1 MRRGG
6 ALVLGGVVLGA
17 AIVFASRPLGVVGL
31 GLLAAG
37 LVSRAWS
44 ALASGPI
51 DVRAWLEPDRAT
63 EGDEVV
69 LRFAARR
76 RLRVPGGTAA
86 ITCAFDRL
94 GDFEC
99 RLTGHGRSLSGEVA
113 LGALPRG
120 RFLSTS
126 TSIEV
131 RDPLGLEVRSHPL
144 GVVVGALVYPRLV
157 DLESLWSDAGRR
169 LDDGRRLLLRRT
181 AGFDLHSVREYEQG
195 ESLRRVHWPSSAKR
209 GLLMVK
215 ELEDAP
221 RESVVVLL
229 DCDPA
234 GEAGDSPN
242 SSFDVAV
249 RAAGSIVRTHVA
261 RGRRVVLATTGTDAA
276 VTRASTLEGDFQIRA
291 RHPCRCHC
299 GCPARARPI
308 PRAPAPGGDRRGRA
322 RRRDRNAGTVGRQAA
337 ARRCRTSA
345 GIGRVGR
352 RAELR
357 RPGDQDGDRR
367 AAPLVD
373 RDPCGRCPRGGRTR
387 PGARA
392 PGTRGASRW
401 VELSARHQLGPQGG
415 RSRRWRCPPSPCP
428 CPGSGSRIHA

>member
-99 RLTGHGRSLSGEVA
+99 RLTGHGRSLASEVA

-181 AGFDLHSVREYEQG
+181 SGFDLHSVREYEQG

-234 GEAGDSPN
+234 GEAGNSPN

-276 VTRASTLEGDFQIRA
+276 VTRASTLEGDFQAVLATLAVATADAQHELARFLERPPSAVTGAAELVVVTATLGQSAVRRLLDAAGRRRVSVVWVDAPSYVGRA
-291 RHPCRCHC
+291 TRMATDVLRLSSIGIPVAVVRA
-299 GCPARARPI
+299 GDELGPALELPAR
-308 PRAPAPGGDRRGRA
+308 
-322 RRRDRNAGTVGRQAA
+322 
-337 ARRCRTSA
+337 
-345 GIGRVGR
+345 
-352 RAELR
+352 E
-357 RPGDQDGDRR
+357 
-367 AAPLVD
+367 
-373 RDPCGRCPRGGRTR
+373 
-387 PGARA
+387 ARA
-392 PGTRGASRW
+392 
-401 VELSARHQLGPQGG
+401 GG
-415 RSRRWRCPPSPCP
+415 
-428 CPGSGSRIHA
+428 